1 MRPDREADH
10 RVRSLCHG
18 FPGLHSGRKLD
29 DHRVQCG
36 AKHLVHISKLGL
48 QTCPR
53 VLTDLKAHQ
62 QLLVRND
69 EKRKDGTV
77 HVTFENRLRAMELL
91 MKHLGLLKDQMRL
104 EVASGLTLEEEEK
117 IAAFSDQELLAWNE
131 ANDVIYYL
139 LHPDETPGEVVPAG
153 LLPARSQA

>member
-1 MRPDREADH
+1 MQAELAKLAAPIKERAELSAVELLN
-10 RVRSLCHG
+10 RVRAVAFGDITELFKPSPGNTHG
-18 FPGLHSGRKLD
+18 STFKDMRELD
-29 DHRVQCG
+29 
-36 AKHLVHISKLGL
+36 
-48 QTCPR
+48 
-53 VLTDLKAHQ
+53 AHQ
-62 QLLVRND
+62 QLLVRNY

-104 EVASGLTLEEEEK
+104 EVASGLTLEEEKK

-153 LLPARSQA
+153 LLPASSQA